1 MSEKMQSL
9 LIDNNIVLNFDKETE
24 NSEIDLKTKEGDELI
39 LKQRDIFRRKSSS
52 GSTTI
57 SKPEEISELFSCPD
71 SPKNNNNFQ
80 EYNYNN
86 IYFDKNIGNT
96 NQVYNYYQ
104 TTLEYLYN
112 TFNENQNYIKT
123 KNYISKQKIPLNKE
137 SLIDNNNEYKKA
149 DNELQTKIENNEK
162 NNTIN
167 LINNSNKTMLIPS
180 FVIYYGLNNKFDT
193 QIYYYFGFYQW
204 NSKLIIFFENNFI
217 LLI

>member
-1 MSEKMQSL
+1 MQSL
-9 LIDNNIVLNFDKETE
+9 LIDNNIVLNFDKENE

-57 SKPEEISELFSCPD
+57 SKPEEISELFSSPD

-80 EYNYNN
+80 GYNYNN
-86 IYFDKNIGNT
+86 IYFDKNKGNT
-96 NQVYNYYQ
+96 NQVFNYYQ

-112 TFNENQNYIKT
+112 ASNENQNYIKT

-137 SLIDNNNEYKKA
+137 SLIENNNNEYKKA
-149 DNELQTKIENNEK
+149 DNELQTNIENNEK

-167 LINNSNKTMLIPS
+167 SLNNSNKTMLIPY
-180 FVIYYGLNNKFDT
+180 FVIYNGLNNKFDT

>member
-1 MSEKMQSL
+1 MQSL

>member
-1 MSEKMQSL
+1 MQSL

-80 EYNYNN
+80 GYNYNN
-86 IYFDKNIGNT
+86 IYFDKNKGNT
-96 NQVYNYYQ
+96 NQVFNYYQ

-112 TFNENQNYIKT
+112 ASNENQNYIKT

-137 SLIDNNNEYKKA
+137 SLIENNNNEYKKA

-162 NNTIN
+162 NNNTN
-167 LINNSNKTMLIPS
+167 SLNNSNKTMLIPS
-180 FVIYYGLNNKFDT
+180 FVIYNGLNNKFDT